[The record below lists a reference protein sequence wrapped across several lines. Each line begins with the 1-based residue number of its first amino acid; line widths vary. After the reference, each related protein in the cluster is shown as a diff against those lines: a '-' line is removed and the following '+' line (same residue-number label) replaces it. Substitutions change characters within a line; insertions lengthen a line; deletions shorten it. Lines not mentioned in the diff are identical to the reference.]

1 MNSHSKSVEIVA
13 TMLPRKEITLK
24 EMQDIVNEWS
34 EDDEFD
40 DEQEN
45 DMLPAD
51 GDVIR
56 REVTCSSAPES
67 ESESDD
73 GEIVIETDG
82 SDIIDSSDDEGNSDI
97 D

>member
-1 MNSHSKSVEIVA
+1 
-13 TMLPRKEITLK
+13 MLPRKKITLK

-45 DMLPAD
+45 DMLRAD

-56 REVTCSSAPES
+56 AIAR
-67 ESESDD
+67 
-73 GEIVIETDG
+73 
-82 SDIIDSSDDEGNSDI
+82 
-97 D
+97 